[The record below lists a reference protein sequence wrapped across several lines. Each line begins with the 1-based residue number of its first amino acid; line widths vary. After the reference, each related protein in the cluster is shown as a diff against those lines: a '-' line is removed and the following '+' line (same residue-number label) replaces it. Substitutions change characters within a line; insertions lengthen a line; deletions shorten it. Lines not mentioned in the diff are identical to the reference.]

1 MQSNGRR
8 PDLVRAR
15 APSSSCGAEAKAVRK
30 VQSRKVPYRVGYSW
44 NRGGR
49 LKELRIRHLARKF
62 LKIWI
67 QKTFGRVLPHE
78 ARSHYRSVVLR
89 RAFEGWKD
97 EWWASRREWSL
108 TMRAECHHRYYL
120 CNLAF
125 RSWRTFMTLQREK
138 KSKIQDAQSF
148 ADRQRMRLV
157 LDRWEVFTEMRRMK
171 NRMLQS
177 ALELNR
183 LTTLHSVWSLW
194 QTRLQQQQD
203 LYALEE
209 QALKQKALTLQSRT
223 WLQWK
228 AMHTAACCQR
238 EKEAKAARHFI
249 LRLKGKTLRR
259 WKSYVSCLQIKKKS
273 QAVAQCAYHLHLM
286 MTCWSKWSSA
296 LLHKQSEE
304 VRLQAAGHLAVRS
317 SQRRALERWRSYVTL
332 CREEDEKN
340 RIASRHH
347 RHHLLRAGLQGLS
360 LNVIRNKTHRLN
372 NNMAVQHYHQTMTNK
387 YWKLWQDRL
396 EEAEDEC
403 FQPQREMALTTYST
417 SLMSSCFHYWREKL
431 AEQRHMQELE
441 RRADMWFA
449 ERVLPLCFNS
459 WVDFT
464 LQRRLREQRKHKAEV
479 YNRQRQYTW
488 VFYTWWGHSENHKE
502 QMLSERMAVLHEE
515 QCRLQRAW
523 SRWRQRTEQRIKEE
537 EKREASERLY
547 LHRLL
552 RKTVTQWKDNST
564 EIRHRRNQEQQACRQ
579 GDLRCMR
586 WAVEK
591 WKQFVQSQRVKRSR
605 LKQMQRYHEVKLLKR
620 TIVAWKTHHLQI
632 SQVYAHAEELYTRH
646 KQNSLRKVL
655 SVWRENAVL
664 LAEVRLMEQ
673 RAQDHFQHFLQLKVL
688 LAWREATTRA
698 VSKHHQQEEAV
709 SRAQRSINQVR
720 LLRSLRRWRKRTRE
734 ARREWICMEK
744 ARRHH
749 ESELL
754 SKAMKAWNVH
764 HSQYQKN
771 KVMKRQGIILLR
783 LKMYQTYFELWKVK
797 LQHRRREAK
806 QTERAL
812 WHWSLTLQA
821 KVLYGWRLLVT
832 GAAQETRA
840 DGPSCTGLQGP
851 AAEGGRDVHPH
862 LRCSHERPHNEPNT
876 TQPGAE
882 IAQTCPESAEQE
894 DEVEML
900 SKLML
905 SSKHRLQP
913 RRREDL
919 FLEINAENQSDVT
932 SAEAAPKP
940 SQLSGRTVLSC
951 HHPAQVSSTSTDQ
964 TIITSNVS
972 SCEPHTSTM
981 DSPHETRDIL
991 LPPSAFMTIGAEDKG
1006 GTSSLDVRLR
1016 ASRGKAAEIDPA
1028 SDLTRELL
1036 DIRLEMKTYQQDRK
1050 QLRAWQKLKE
1060 VLRSWLRSSGKDE
1073 QVEKHAVCQELK
1085 ELEERIDR
1093 TVHQTGETE
1102 TNNASPQREDPAFA
1116 DCAHRSQSKKM
1127 RWCTVSDPEQRKCAE
1142 LAKTLVAVL
1151 PPAVVAA
1158 YARLSCIRASSTTDC
1173 IDRIRGNRADI
1184 VTLDAGE
1191 VYSAVKQFGLVVV
1204 AKEIYSDGG
1213 CILSVAVVRNST
1225 LDIRSL
1231 QGLRTCHS
1239 GVRWT
1244 AGWSLPLGFLL
1255 SRNYLSWS
1263 KEQPLSQDVSTFFSA
1278 SCIPGAAAMAPPLC
1292 SLCQGHKSYI
1302 RQKNYHCETSHSEP
1316 FYNNQGALRCLRSG
1330 AGDVAFVD
1338 HLALESFEDS
1348 DRDEFRLLCTNGTQA
1363 PLSHYRVVIW
1373 VVVQMLFG
1381 QRGRERQRFQLFN
1394 SSSFGE
1400 NDLLFKD
1407 VTDKLAVLPDD
1418 MEVSQVLGLD
1428 YVALLKG
1435 LGHEGSSLEDSV
1447 VRWCCISHAEQKK
1460 CEQWALSIKSDPLVC
1475 VKAASIR
1482 DCIEKIKRDE
1492 VDAVSLDATHSF
1504 IAGRCGLV
1512 PVVTEYY
1519 GRECVP
1525 AEGSTHLETDVLPSV
1540 VGVAVA
1546 KRSSRSIFIGN
1557 LGGRRSCHGHMYSPA
1572 GWLLP
1577 YRHTL
1582 SLEHNSSSPCD
1593 PDQVYNQVFWKGCLP
1608 GSQGNLCKV
1617 CMGGTGEAA
1626 TKRCADNHNERY
1638 YGNMGA
1644 LRCLVG
1650 DPSGKSYGDVAFLEQ
1665 HNLQANILNL
1675 GSTGWADGW
1684 ASSDFELL
1692 CGDGRRAPLSEWE
1705 SCNLGVIPPNTIMTR
1720 PVLTARVY
1728 DFLMKSQETLAAN
1741 PNAEFKLFES
1751 LQYGESDLLF
1761 KDATQCFV
1769 HTSHLDY
1776 RSILGDEF
1784 YNHVE
1789 TVFNCTHS
1797 DILEFC
1803 NQDVCSIF

>member
-1 MQSNGRR
+1 MCEKNVTLLFSEELPLRNGFSIY
-8 PDLVRAR
+8 PLV
-15 APSSSCGAEAKAVRK
+15 P
-30 VQSRKVPYRVGYSW
+30 VPLILW
-44 NRGGR
+44 
-49 LKELRIRHLARKF
+49 
-62 LKIWI
+62 KIYAGVSG
-67 QKTFGRVLPHE
+67 QLSG
-78 ARSHYRSVVLR
+78 VLR
-89 RAFEGWKD
+89 R
-97 EWWASRREWSL
+97 
-108 TMRAECHHRYYL
+108 
-120 CNLAF
+120 
-125 RSWRTFMTLQREK
+125 
-138 KSKIQDAQSF
+138 
-148 ADRQRMRLV
+148 
-157 LDRWEVFTEMRRMK
+157 
-171 NRMLQS
+171 
-177 ALELNR
+177 
-183 LTTLHSVWSLW
+183 
-194 QTRLQQQQD
+194 
-203 LYALEE
+203 
-209 QALKQKALTLQSRT
+209 
-223 WLQWK
+223 
-228 AMHTAACCQR
+228 
-238 EKEAKAARHFI
+238 
-249 LRLKGKTLRR
+249 LRK
-259 WKSYVSCLQIKKKS
+259 
-273 QAVAQCAYHLHLM
+273 
-286 MTCWSKWSSA
+286 
-296 LLHKQSEE
+296 
-304 VRLQAAGHLAVRS
+304 
-317 SQRRALERWRSYVTL
+317 
-332 CREEDEKN
+332 
-340 RIASRHH
+340 
-347 RHHLLRAGLQGLS
+347 AGLS
-360 LNVIRNKTHRLN
+360 
-372 NNMAVQHYHQTMTNK
+372 
-387 YWKLWQDRL
+387 
-396 EEAEDEC
+396 
-403 FQPQREMALTTYST
+403 
-417 SLMSSCFHYWREKL
+417 
-431 AEQRHMQELE
+431 
-441 RRADMWFA
+441 
-449 ERVLPLCFNS
+449 
-459 WVDFT
+459 
-464 LQRRLREQRKHKAEV
+464 
-479 YNRQRQYTW
+479 YN
-488 VFYTWWGHSENHKE
+488 
-502 QMLSERMAVLHEE
+502 
-515 QCRLQRAW
+515 
-523 SRWRQRTEQRIKEE
+523 
-537 EKREASERLY
+537 
-547 LHRLL
+547 
-552 RKTVTQWKDNST
+552 
-564 EIRHRRNQEQQACRQ
+564 
-579 GDLRCMR
+579 
-586 WAVEK
+586 
-591 WKQFVQSQRVKRSR
+591 
-605 LKQMQRYHEVKLLKR
+605 
-620 TIVAWKTHHLQI
+620 
-632 SQVYAHAEELYTRH
+632 
-646 KQNSLRKVL
+646 
-655 SVWRENAVL
+655 
-664 LAEVRLMEQ
+664 
-673 RAQDHFQHFLQLKVL
+673 
-688 LAWREATTRA
+688 
-698 VSKHHQQEEAV
+698 
-709 SRAQRSINQVR
+709 
-720 LLRSLRRWRKRTRE
+720 
-734 ARREWICMEK
+734 
-744 ARRHH
+744 
-749 ESELL
+749 
-754 SKAMKAWNVH
+754 
-764 HSQYQKN
+764 
-771 KVMKRQGIILLR
+771 R
-783 LKMYQTYFELWKVK
+783 LKM
-797 LQHRRREAK
+797 RG
-806 QTERAL
+806 
-812 WHWSLTLQA
+812 
-821 KVLYGWRLLVT
+821 LYAILVFFIFVCC
-832 GAAQETRA
+832 TRA
-840 DGPSCTGLQGP
+840 
-851 AAEGGRDVHPH
+851 
-862 LRCSHERPHNEPNT
+862 
-876 TQPGAE
+876 
-882 IAQTCPESAEQE
+882 
-894 DEVEML
+894 
-900 SKLML
+900 
-905 SSKHRLQP
+905 
-913 RRREDL
+913 
-919 FLEINAENQSDVT
+919 
-932 SAEAAPKP
+932 
-940 SQLSGRTVLSC
+940 
-951 HHPAQVSSTSTDQ
+951 
-964 TIITSNVS
+964 
-972 SCEPHTSTM
+972 
-981 DSPHETRDIL
+981 
-991 LPPSAFMTIGAEDKG
+991 
-1006 GTSSLDVRLR
+1006 
-1016 ASRGKAAEIDPA
+1016 
-1028 SDLTRELL
+1028 
-1036 DIRLEMKTYQQDRK
+1036 
-1050 QLRAWQKLKE
+1050 
-1060 VLRSWLRSSGKDE
+1060 
-1073 QVEKHAVCQELK
+1073 
-1085 ELEERIDR
+1085 
-1093 TVHQTGETE
+1093 
-1102 TNNASPQREDPAFA
+1102 
-1116 DCAHRSQSKKM
+1116 KKM

-1363 PLSHYRVVIW
+1363 PLSHYRSCNLGRGPGGGMVTRFNIRKVARKFLNT
-1373 VVVQMLFG
+1373 VQMLFG